1 MRLTRGCELPDDAFA
16 DRPEN
21 QHRQADKSADDDDH
35 ADKECDECRSSGVEC
50 RPRSRMHPGAGQRA
64 GERERK
70 DDRMRSAVAAKN
82 ATMVA
87 TRTTSAIVWLKRVKH
102 S

>member
-1 MRLTRGCELPDDAFA
+1 
-16 DRPEN
+16 
-21 QHRQADKSADDDDH
+21 
-35 ADKECDECRSSGVEC
+35 
-50 RPRSRMHPGAGQRA
+50 MHPGAGQRA